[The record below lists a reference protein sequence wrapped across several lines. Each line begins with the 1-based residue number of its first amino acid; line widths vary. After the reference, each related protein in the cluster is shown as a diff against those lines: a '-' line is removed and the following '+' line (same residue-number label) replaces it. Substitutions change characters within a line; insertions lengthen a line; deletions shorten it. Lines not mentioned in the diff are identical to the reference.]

1 MTYHKIM
8 LPSKALKAIQ
18 VILLIFLFILTT
30 AASQQPAA
38 DKVESLI
45 KKFQSKHPNDRAE
58 AVTQLAR
65 IKDARVV
72 PLLIGALKDADSYV
86 RGQTA
91 AALGD
96 TGDKRA
102 VQPLITVLKDD
113 DYMYVRQES
122 AKALGKI
129 KDSSAVRPLI
139 NALNDETP
147 DVREEAAKALIG
159 IGAPAK
165 ETLDRALKKGN
176 LKVIAA
182 AYYFFIS
189 VGETES
195 EAALIGALHKYG
207 NKRMAGDFANCGNM
221 QLKEAAQQW
230 AQSHGYKIGERA
242 GSPDGP
248 KWKRFKS

>member
-1 MTYHKIM
+1 MIYHKIM
-8 LPSKALKAIQ
+8 PRGKALKAIR
-18 VILLIFLFILTT
+18 VVLLIFFCILTT
-30 AASQQPAA
+30 AASQQPVA
-38 DKVESLI
+38 DRVESLI
-45 KKFQSKHPNDRAE
+45 KKFQSKHSGDRAE
-58 AVTQLAR
+58 AVRELAR

-129 KDSSAVRPLI
+129 KDGSAVQPLI

-165 ETLDRALKKGN
+165 ETLDRALKQGD
-176 LKVIAA
+176 LKVVAD
-182 AYYFFIS
+182 AYYFLIS
-189 VGETES
+189 VGEPAS
-195 EAALIGALHKYG
+195 EATLIGALHKYG
-207 NKRMAGDFANCGNM
+207 NKRMATDFVNCGNV

-230 AQSHGYKIGERA
+230 ARSHGYKLGDGA
-242 GSPDGP
+242 GALDSP
-248 KWKRFKS
+248 KWKRFGS

>member
-1 MTYHKIM
+1 MTHHKIM
-8 LPSKALKAIQ
+8 VPNKAFKTAQ
-18 VILLIFLFILTT
+18 VVLLILFCVLTM

-38 DKVESLI
+38 DRVESLI
-45 KKFQSKHPNDRAE
+45 KKLQNKHPNARAE
-58 AVTQLAR
+58 AVTELGK

-102 VQPLITVLKDD
+102 VQPLITALKDD
-113 DYMYVRQES
+113 DYLYVRQES

-129 KDSSAVRPLI
+129 KDSSAVQPLI

-147 DVREEAAKALIG
+147 DVREEAAKALIE
-159 IGAPAK
+159 IGVPAK
-165 ETLDRALKKGN
+165 ETLDRALKQGN
-176 LKVIAA
+176 LKVVAD
-182 AYYFFIS
+182 AYYLFIS
-189 VGETES
+189 IGEPGS
-195 EAALIGALHKYG
+195 ETALIGALHKYG
-207 NKRMAGDFANCGNM
+207 NKRMATDFISCGNM

>member
-1 MTYHKIM
+1 MIYHKIM
-8 LPSKALKAIQ
+8 LPNKALKTAQ
-18 VILLIFLFILTT
+18 VMLLVFSCVLTT
-30 AASQQPAA
+30 AASQQTAA
-38 DKVESLI
+38 DRMESLI
-45 KKFQSKHPNDRAE
+45 KKLQSKHSGDRAE

-65 IKDARVV
+65 IKDARTV

-113 DYMYVRQES
+113 DYMYVRQEA

-129 KDSSAVRPLI
+129 KDSSAVQPLI

-147 DVREEAAKALIG
+147 DVKEEATKALIG
-159 IGAPAK
+159 IGAPAR
-165 ETLDRALKKGN
+165 EMLDRALKQGD
-176 LKVIAA
+176 LKVVAD

-189 VGETES
+189 VGEPGS

-207 NKRMAGDFANCGNM
+207 NKRMATDFVNCGNM

-230 AQSHGYKIGERA
+230 AQSHGYKIGD
-242 GSPDGP
+242 GSGAPDSP
-248 KWKRFKS
+248 KWKRFKD

>member
-1 MTYHKIM
+1 MIYHKIM
-8 LPSKALKAIQ
+8 PPNKGLKAIQ
-18 VILLIFLFILTT
+18 VLLLIFFCILTT

-38 DKVESLI
+38 DRVESLI
-45 KKFQSKHPNDRAE
+45 KKFQSKRPNDRAE

-72 PLLIGALKDADSYV
+72 PLLIGALKDANSYV

-113 DYMYVRQES
+113 DYMYVRHES

-129 KDSSAVRPLI
+129 KDGSAVQPLI

-147 DVREEAAKALIG
+147 DVREEAAKALIE
-159 IGAPAK
+159 IGAPAR
-165 ETLDRALKKGN
+165 ETLDRALKQGN
-176 LKVIAA
+176 LKAVAD
-182 AYYFFIS
+182 AYYFLIS
-189 VGETES
+189 IGEPRS
-195 EAALIGALHKYG
+195 EVALIGALHKYG
-207 NKRMAGDFANCGNM
+207 NKRMATDFINCGNM
-221 QLKEAAQQW
+221 RLKEAGQKW
-230 AQSHGYKIGERA
+230 AQSHGYKLGGGA
-242 GSPDGP
+242 GALDSP
-248 KWKRFKS
+248 KWKRFGS

>member
-1 MTYHKIM
+1 MIYHKIM
-8 LPSKALKAIQ
+8 LPNRTLKATQIM
-18 VILLIFLFILTT
+18 LLVFFCVLTT
-30 AASQQPAA
+30 AASQQTAA
-38 DKVESLI
+38 DRMDSLI
-45 KKFQSKHPNDRAE
+45 KKLQSKHSGDRAE
-58 AVTQLAR
+58 AVAQLAK

-129 KDSSAVRPLI
+129 KDGSAVQPLI

-165 ETLDRALKKGN
+165 ETLDRALKQGD
-176 LKVIAA
+176 LKVVAD

-189 VGETES
+189 VGEPGS

-207 NKRMAGDFANCGNM
+207 NKRMATDFVNCGNM

-230 AQSHGYKIGERA
+230 AQSHGYKIGD
-242 GSPDGP
+242 GSGAPDSP
-248 KWKRFKS
+248 KWKRFKD

>member
-1 MTYHKIM
+1 MIYHKIVV
-8 LPSKALKAIQ
+8 PNRAPRAAQ
-18 VILLIFLFILTT
+18 VISLIFFCILTM

-38 DKVESLI
+38 DRVESFI
-45 KKFQSKHPNDRAE
+45 KKLQSKHPNDRAE
-58 AVTQLAR
+58 AVSQLAK

-113 DYMYVRQES
+113 DYLYVRQES

-129 KDSSAVRPLI
+129 RDGSAVRPLI

-147 DVREEAAKALIG
+147 DVREEAAKALIEM
-159 IGAPAK
+159 GAPAK
-165 ETLDRALKKGN
+165 ETLDRALKQGD
-176 LKVIAA
+176 LKVVAD

-189 VGETES
+189 IGKPGS
-195 EAALIGALHKYG
+195 EGALIGALHKYG
-207 NKRMAGDFANCGNM
+207 NKRMAMDFISCGNM

-248 KWKRFKS
+248 KWKRFRN